1 MSSVLQRN
9 LKSRL
14 EAQGISATELER
26 RTGLKHSAVQNI
38 LYGRSKRPGIDIV
51 SAIAKELGCSME
63 ALLSDEPLKDEPFKQ
78 AASDSDT
85 PWNAT
90 LFVQATEEVNRCVS
104 ANSIELHTDEVLR
117 CIKEV
122 YNYTLF
128 SEQKA
133 VDQKFVEWLVNKY
146 FVT

>member
-38 LYGRSKRPGIDIV
+38 LYGRSKHPGIDIV

-78 AASDSDT
+78 APSDSDT

-90 LFVQATEEVNRCVS
+90 IFVQATEAVNGCVS
-104 ANSIELHTDEVLR
+104 KKALELQTDEILP